1 MSVAT
6 PARPAPPTTTADPR
20 LPVVLIVLLG
30 LLTAVAP
37 LAIDMYLPAFPQI
50 ASDLG
55 TSASGVQ
62 LTMTALL
69 VGLAVGQLVI
79 GPLSDGVGRRR
90 PLLAGTV
97 LCFLASVVCALAPTV
112 EVLTAAR
119 FLQGVGGAAGIVLAR
134 AIVTDTSRGAAA
146 TRILGVL
153 MIIGAVAPIVGPLLG
168 GAIITGFGW
177 RAVFWFVAGLV
188 ALMFVGALVWAQETR
203 PEADR
208 TSGGLSATVAAARV
222 VLARRAYTGNML
234 TFCLAFCAMFA
245 YISASPF
252 VLQNI
257 LGFSAGTYS
266 IIFALNA
273 AVIMITSGVAAACAN
288 RWSARGM
295 VRVGLLGILVSA
307 VGLLVCALSGVPLA
321 ATLAF
326 FALLQAALGFVFG
339 NATGLALEAAGHHA
353 GTGSAFLGATQ
364 FVLAAV
370 LAPLVGLNGEDS
382 ALPMAV
388 IMCVAAVLA
397 LGAFRYAAT
406 GNGAHPHSAQ
416 DLAASDTAA

>member
-1 MSVAT
+1 MSAVA
-6 PARPAPPTTTADPR
+6 APPITTPRPTAESR
-20 LPVVLIVLLG
+20 LPVALLVLLG
-30 LLTAVAP
+30 TLTAVAP

-50 ASDLG
+50 AADLG

-69 VGLAVGQLVI
+69 IGLAIGQLVI

-90 PLLAGTV
+90 PLLAGTA
-97 LCFLASVVCALAPTV
+97 LCFAASIVCALAPSI

-119 FLQGVGGAAGIVLAR
+119 FLQGIGGAAGIVLAR

-146 TRILGVL
+146 TRLLGVL

-168 GAIITGFGW
+168 GAVITGFGW

-188 ALMFVGALVWAQETR
+188 GVLFLGALVWAKETR
-203 PEADR
+203 PESAR
-208 TSGGLSATVAAARV
+208 TSGGLRATVAAARI
-222 VLARRAYTGNML
+222 VLARPAYTGHML
-234 TFCLAFCAMFA
+234 AFCFSFCAMFA

-257 LGFSAGTYS
+257 LGFSAGAYS

-273 AVIMITSGVAAACAN
+273 VVIMIASGIAAGGAN

-295 VRVGLLGILVSA
+295 VRVGLLGIGVSA
-307 VGLLVCALSGVPLA
+307 AGLLVCALSGVPLV
-321 ATLAF
+321 ATLGF
-326 FALLQAALGFVFG
+326 FALLQAALGLVFG
-339 NATGLALEAAGHHA
+339 NATGLALEAAGQHA

-364 FVLAAV
+364 FLLAAI
-370 LAPLVGLNGEDS
+370 LAPLVGLAGEAS
-382 ALPMAV
+382 AVPMAV

-397 LGAFRYAAT
+397 VAAFRYAAS
-406 GNGAHPHSAQ
+406 GRAEVRPAHG
-416 DLAASDTAA
+416 